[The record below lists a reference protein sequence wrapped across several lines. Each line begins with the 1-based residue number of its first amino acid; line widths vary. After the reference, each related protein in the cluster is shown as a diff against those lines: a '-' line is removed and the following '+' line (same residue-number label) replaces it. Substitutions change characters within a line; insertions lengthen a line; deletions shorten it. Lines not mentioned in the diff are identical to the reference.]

1 MFTRSLSLVSTI
13 SLAVVLGACA
23 PLYIPNAPHVPL
35 FNEAGQAHVTVL
47 MDTLASGFQGHFSW
61 SPFRHLS
68 LIASGH
74 VVPEQDSA
82 RGHRFVEA
90 GIGTYIPVYS
100 LRYRQPNGFLGLSST
115 PRDAYAMYITELIVG
130 AGRGDARGITRGILG
145 PGELAAVVD
154 YNRIFVQG
162 NVGVTTRLE
171 RVKRGPESIAGRDSI
186 EPGEEFYDLGV
197 GVKGFRVDLTRF
209 ERQGV
214 VRDSLIAPWFM
225 QAAFFGRYGREMIRG
240 ELQLGFSRAHLGLPF
255 DWLEFFL
262 AIGVQ
267 IRL

>member
-1 MFTRSLSLVSTI
+1 MPTRPLSLVLTI
-13 SLAVVLGACA
+13 ALAMVLDACA
-23 PLYIPNAPHVPL
+23 PLYIPNAPHIPL
-35 FNEAGQAHVTVL
+35 FTEAGQAHATVL
-47 MDTLASGFQGHFSW
+47 MDPLASGFQGHFSW
-61 SPFRHLS
+61 SPFQHLS

-82 RGHRFVEA
+82 RGHRFVEG

-100 LRYRQPNGFLGLSST
+100 LRYRQPNGFLGLSSS
-115 PRDAYAMYITELIVG
+115 PRDAYALYITELIIG

-145 PGELAAVVD
+145 PGELATNVD

-171 RVKRGPESIAGRDSI
+171 RVKRGPESQAERDSVD
-186 EPGEEFYDLGV
+186 PGEEFYDLGV
-197 GVKGFRVDLTRF
+197 GVKGFRVDLNRF

-225 QAAFFGRYGREMIRG
+225 QVALFGRYGREMIRG
-240 ELQLGFSRAHLGLPF
+240 ELQMGFSRAHLGLPF

-262 AIGVQ
+262 AVGVQ
-267 IRL
+267 IKL